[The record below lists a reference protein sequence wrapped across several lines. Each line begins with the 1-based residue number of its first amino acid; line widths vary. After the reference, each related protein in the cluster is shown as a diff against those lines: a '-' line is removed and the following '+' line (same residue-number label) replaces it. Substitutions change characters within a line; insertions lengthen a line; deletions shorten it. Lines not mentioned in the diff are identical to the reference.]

1 MMTQGYHDAM
11 PNIASVLKDE
21 ISRLARR
28 EIRQEVQG
36 LKKANAA
43 YRSDIAA
50 LKKRVKQLEQQARQ
64 LAKGTRAPK
73 LDTTE
78 KAERKPRAFKFSA
91 EAFAAQR
98 LKLGLSAKDMGKL
111 LGISDQSI
119 HKWENAGVMPRAQQ
133 LEAIAAIRGIGKKEA
148 LARLAAA

>member
-1 MMTQGYHDAM
+1 M

-28 EIRQEVQG
+28 EIRLEVQG

-64 LAKGTRAPK
+64 LAKGTKAPK
-73 LDTTE
+73 PVIETE
-78 KAERKPRAFKFSA
+78 KAERKPRASKFSA
-91 EAFAAQR
+91 AAFAAQR
-98 LKLGLSAKDMGKL
+98 QKLGLSAKDMGKL
-111 LGISDQSI
+111 LGVSDQSI
-119 HKWENAGVMPRAQQ
+119 RKWETAGVIPQAQQ

-148 LARLAAA
+148 RARVAAL

>member
-1 MMTQGYHDAM
+1 M

-28 EIRQEVQG
+28 EIRQEVQS

-50 LKKRVKQLEQQARQ
+50 LKKRVKQLEQQTRQ
-64 LAKGTRAPK
+64 LAKGSKAPK
-73 LDTTE
+73 PVIKME
-78 KAERKPRAFKFSA
+78 KAGRKPRAFKFSA

-98 LKLGLSAKDMGKL
+98 LKLGLSAKD
-111 LGISDQSI
+111 
-119 HKWENAGVMPRAQQ
+119 
-133 LEAIAAIRGIGKKEA
+133 
-148 LARLAAA
+148 RLNEPIPSKR

>member
-1 MMTQGYHDAM
+1 MSKLSTLF
-11 PNIASVLKDE
+11 NDE

-50 LKKRVKQLEQQARQ
+50 LKKRVQQLEQQARQ
-64 LAKGTRAPK
+64 LAKGTKAPK
-73 LDTTE
+73 PVIERE
-78 KAERKPRAFKFSA
+78 KAERKPRASKFSA
-91 EAFAAQR
+91 EAFAALR
-98 LKLGLSAKDMGKL
+98 KKLGLSPKDMGKL

-119 HKWENAGVMPRAQQ
+119 HKWESAGVIPRAQQ
-133 LEAIAAIRGIGKKEA
+133 LEAIAAIRGIRKKEA